1 MFPIFLWVE
10 EYKGFKNFQINLDNE
25 YECSLEIGEGI
36 VTLYKSDEQEE
47 LDILTL
53 KSVEHYDDLSII
65 VKELKIKELSDS
77 KKTIK
82 NFYGEII
89 EDIKVLVG
97 RNGTG
102 KSSILELLTIEREQ
116 AQKLNY
122 ILICKHEEIFYLEG
136 NLPTVRPA
144 KALKFLKKFQDN
156 ENNGYFMTPHF
167 SFFMNKQY
175 EYLGFPQ
182 FNEKH
187 KKITISSIIGRM
199 KYNYSIEENKK
210 DSRKND
216 DNIYKVKTLSKFS
229 YGYNERQY
237 EYIYIFLKNA
247 RNFNEFKNNFKNA
260 KIVLKF
266 NETKEI
272 YNFNSYKYKI
282 SDKVEFNE
290 KKISK
295 EIVKNCD
302 ITSHIQNNNKKD
314 RILRAFCNDA
324 YFSILMEQLEKFY
337 KTEDIKNYFKE
348 STDKQDYS
356 KENTD
361 TIIKDIKKIHNE
373 NFKYIECLSLET
385 LLKELIE
392 HFSTYINTKIY
403 YNSFIEIYIQIKK
416 TGFFEETN
424 IEKLDFTKSDDNE
437 IITLLKI
444 FDRYKNEV
452 YQNNHGDTNPDIFR
466 FFEMSLS
473 GLSDGEEA
481 SLNLF
486 STINWFIEVDCE
498 NKKFI
503 TLTLDEPDVFLHPE
517 LNRVLFSNLLKLLS
531 QYKDKKFKL
540 IIATHSPY
548 LLSDIHHK
556 DTILL
561 ELSEEGN
568 STIKINNKNTFGANI
583 MDLYKDSFF
592 MESTF
597 GEFAKGKIQD
607 IIAELSDKKIEITKE
622 RKEEIWET
630 IQIIGENLVRKKLEN
645 MYYEYFEIKEEK
657 RELEK
662 LIEEKGLS
670 KDDIEKLIEQIK
682 GI

>member
-53 KSVEHYDDLSII
+53 KPVEHYDDLSII
-65 VKELKIKELSDS
+65 VKEPKIKELSDN

-210 DSRKND
+210 NSRKND
-216 DNIYKVKTLSKFS
+216 DNIYKVRTLSKFS

-266 NETKEI
+266 NDTKDI

-348 STDKQDYS
+348 STEKRNYS
-356 KENTD
+356 QENAD
-361 TIIKDIKKIHNE
+361 IIIEDIKKIHRG
-373 NFKYIECLSLET
+373 NFKYTECLSLEV
-385 LLKELIE
+385 LLKELLE
-392 HFSTYINTKIY
+392 HFSTYINAKIY
-403 YNSFIEIYIQIKK
+403 YDSFIEINAQIIKI
-416 TGFFEETN
+416 GIFEEAN

-452 YQNNHGDTNPDIFR
+452 YQNNHEDTNPDIFR

-498 NKKFI
+498 NRKFI
-503 TLTLDEPDVFLHPE
+503 TLTLDEPDIFLHPE
-517 LNRVLFSNLLKLLS
+517 LNRVFFSNLLKLLS

-597 GEFAKGKIQD
+597 GEFAKRKIQG
-607 IIAELSDKKIEITKE
+607 IIEEFNDKENKISEE
-622 RKEEIWET
+622 RKCEIWEI
-630 IQIIGENLVRKKLEN
+630 IQLIGENLVRKKLEN
-645 MYYEYFEIKEEK
+645 MYYEFFDIKEEK
-657 RELEK
+657 SELEK

-670 KDDIEKLIEQIK
+670 KNDIAKLIEQIK